1 MSTVL
6 EISILPKQ
14 SPKEESILFYSSEN
28 WDHETELEL
37 VQRIH
42 ELIYILRPYGIKLE
56 LTFHA
61 EVTDADTAKFLIK
74 KKIDNQCEIN
84 THKLTSRE
92 VEIMSLIMQGL
103 TNHEIAEKLFIS
115 FETVRSH
122 RKHILSKTGAKN
134 TAALINYYHQT
145 FFEK

>member
-6 EISILPKQ
+6 EISILPKESLQ
-14 SPKEESILFYSSEN
+14 EESLLFFSSEH
-28 WDHETELEL
+28 WDHETELQL

-42 ELIYILRPYGIKLE
+42 ELIYILRPFGVKLE
-56 LTFHA
+56 LSLHA
-61 EVTDADTAKFLIK
+61 EVTDASTVKFLIK
-74 KKIDNQCEIN
+74 KKLDNQCQIN
-84 THKLTSRE
+84 TQKLTSRE
-92 VEIMSLIMQGL
+92 VEIIGLIMQGF

-122 RKHILSKTGAKN
+122 RKHILNKTGAKN